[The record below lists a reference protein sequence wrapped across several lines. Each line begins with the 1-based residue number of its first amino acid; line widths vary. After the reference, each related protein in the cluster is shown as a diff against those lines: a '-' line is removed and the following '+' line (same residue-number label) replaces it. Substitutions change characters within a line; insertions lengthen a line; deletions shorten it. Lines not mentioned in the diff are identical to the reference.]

1 MVASLSP
8 MIAGGSEALAEDA
21 ARHDSDLRTPSWRL
35 SHGKGCII
43 QGRATVD
50 TAEDR

>member
-21 ARHDSDLRTPSWRL
+21 ARHDSDLRRPSLAPFAR
-35 SHGKGCII
+35 
-43 QGRATVD
+43 QGLYNTGEGAGGQIR
-50 TAEDR
+50 

>member
-21 ARHDSDLRTPSWRL
+21 ARHDSDLRRPSLVQPFAR
-35 SHGKGCII
+35 
-43 QGRATVD
+43 QGLYNTGEGAGGQIR
-50 TAEDR
+50 

>member
-21 ARHDSDLRTPSWRL
+21 ARHDSDLRTSLAPL
-35 SHGKGCII
+35 HGKGHNTGEGARGQI
-43 QGRATVD
+43 R
-50 TAEDR
+50 